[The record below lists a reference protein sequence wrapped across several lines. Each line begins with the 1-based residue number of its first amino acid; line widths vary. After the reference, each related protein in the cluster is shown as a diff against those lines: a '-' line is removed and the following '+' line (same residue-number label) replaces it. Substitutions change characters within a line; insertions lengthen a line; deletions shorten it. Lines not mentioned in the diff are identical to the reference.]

1 VRPRRARVGDVFQ
14 IPVGDDHVAYGQ
26 VLSEEEGIF
35 MHLVVFEGLHAR
47 NEYDRDEVMRAPA
60 ELYAWTDTDPLG
72 KRWRVVDNG
81 PINRETLPPV
91 EFVEMAAPE
100 EFQVVDYEGNVLR
113 PATAKEVENA
123 PFRTM
128 ISTEAVEE
136 AVEAWHG
143 RRPWNDGHLTLR
155 PWDERNGAR
164 DDEATRLLRRFRGL
178 EEAPPAGEP
187 ESVEKIHYFLFD
199 HKRRAAAAERRLRE
213 LGEVRVD
220 TGDPDE
226 RCWLITLSTTE
237 AASPSSAELE
247 TLAEELGGDY
257 DGSETELR

>member
-1 VRPRRARVGDVFQ
+1 MRRRAQVGDVFQ
-14 IPVGDDHVAYGQ
+14 IPVGDGQVAYGQ

-35 MHLVVFEGLHAR
+35 MHLVVFEGLHEAA
-47 NEYDRDEVMRAPA
+47 NEHDLDEVMKAPA
-60 ELYAWTDTDPLG
+60 ELYAWTDTWPLG
-72 KRWRVVDNG
+72 KRWRVVDSR

-91 EFVEMAAPE
+91 EFVEMAAPG
-100 EFQVVDYEGNVLR
+100 EFQVVDYEGTVLR

-143 RRPWNDGHLTLR
+143 RRPWEDKHLTLR
-155 PWDERNGAR
+155 PWDDRNAAR

-178 EEAPPAGEP
+178 EEAPSPDP
-187 ESVEKIHYFLFD
+187 ESVEKVHYFVFD
-199 HKRRAAAAERRLRE
+199 HERRAAAAERRLRE

-220 TGDPDE
+220 SDDGG
-226 RCWLITLSTTE
+226 WLIAVSTTA
-237 AASPSSAELE
+237 AASPSTVELE
-247 TLAEELGGDY
+247 TLAKELGGEY
-257 DGSETELR
+257 DGAETELR